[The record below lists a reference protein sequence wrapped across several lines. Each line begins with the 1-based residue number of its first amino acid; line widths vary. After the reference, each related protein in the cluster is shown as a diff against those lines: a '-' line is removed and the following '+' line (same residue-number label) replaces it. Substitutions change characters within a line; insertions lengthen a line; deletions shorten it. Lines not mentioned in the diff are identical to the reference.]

1 MGEPREIEALSIFP
15 TDYLDI
21 DSAHEISYLGN

>member
-15 TDYLDI
+15 VGYPGITFMN
-21 DSAHEISYLGN
+21 EISYLGN